1 MCTGQGAERPPKFPV
16 ATASPTATPWT
27 MPAVTVATLVAED
40 DQVAARVASWNV
52 PSLICASSR
61 ASPDCPCAMESC
73 GCGRQ
78 RSASTTGGPMVT
90 VTGAEET
97 GTPVKASVALATR
110 VMVLPTAAPVFA
122 ETEKVEP
129 TVGRDPETLEG
140 AAMLPRSEER
150 RVGKEC

>member
-1 MCTGQGAERPPKFPV
+1 MCTGQVAERPPKIPV
-16 ATASPTATPWT
+16 ATASPTATPLT
-27 MPAVTVATLVAED
+27 MPVVTVAMLAAED
-40 DQVAARVASWNV
+40 DQVAASVGSPNA

-78 RSASTTGGPMVT
+78 RSASTIGGPMVT

-110 VMVLPTAAPVFA
+110 VMVLPTAAA
-122 ETEKVEP
+122 
-129 TVGRDPETLEG
+129 
-140 AAMLPRSEER
+140 
-150 RVGKEC
+150 